1 MKKIKK
7 LTAAL
12 TAAVVVFTSSAF
24 AAEQEESSGA
34 YDFFSRL
41 MTYAAQLYIDENVS
55 ADELI
60 KKAFEK
66 AMDENPQILTEL
78 LKAGFS
84 SLDEYTEYY
93 TPEEYVSFINNMN
106 HTFYGIG
113 VVIQKKEQYVEI
125 ASCQED
131 GSAYAAG
138 LQTGDRIVKVNGE
151 DVVGKPLDVV
161 QAKVTGE
168 LGTEVEITVMRGET
182 ELEFKLKRQPVSTNT
197 VSYGEL
203 EGNIGYIDI
212 INFAKNTDKEFENAL
227 KEFEEK
233 GITNIILD
241 MRDNPGG
248 YLVSAVNIAETI
260 VPEGVIVQTMYRDE
274 NQNTTFYSK
283 LKNPKFKFAVL
294 VNQNTASAA
303 EVLAGAMKDSGIGYL
318 IGQQTYGK
326 AVIQEMFTLREGAFK
341 ITTGHYLTRDG
352 HEINK
357 IGIEPN
363 EFVANSEKRVDMSR
377 YTPFDYKIKWKCGES
392 GDAVTA
398 AKQRLKR
405 MGFYSGDVDSYFN
418 TDLEKAVTDFQA
430 SKGLYPYGV
439 LDISTQVAVENE
451 FYRTQKDVAD
461 NQIKAA
467 YAYFGGNPEIF
478 D

>member
-12 TAAVVVFTSSAF
+12 TAAVLVFTSSAF

-93 TPEEYVSFINNMN
+93 TPEEYVSFINNIN

-303 EVLAGAMKDSGIGYL
+303 EVLAGAMKRFRNRLFDRTANLRKSG
-318 IGQQTYGK
+318 
-326 AVIQEMFTLREGAFK
+326 
-341 ITTGHYLTRDG
+341 
-352 HEINK
+352 N
-357 IGIEPN
+357 
-363 EFVANSEKRVDMSR
+363 
-377 YTPFDYKIKWKCGES
+377 
-392 GDAVTA
+392 
-398 AKQRLKR
+398 
-405 MGFYSGDVDSYFN
+405 SGDVYS
-418 TDLEKAVTDFQA
+418 
-430 SKGLYPYGV
+430 P
-439 LDISTQVAVENE
+439 
-451 FYRTQKDVAD
+451 
-461 NQIKAA
+461 
-467 YAYFGGNPEIF
+467 
-478 D
+478 

>member
-1 MKKIKK
+1 M
-7 LTAAL
+7 
-12 TAAVVVFTSSAF
+12 
-24 AAEQEESSGA
+24 
-34 YDFFSRL
+34 
-41 MTYAAQLYIDENVS
+41 
-55 ADELI
+55 
-60 KKAFEK
+60 
-66 AMDENPQILTEL
+66 
-78 LKAGFS
+78 
-84 SLDEYTEYY
+84 
-93 TPEEYVSFINNMN
+93 
-106 HTFYGIG
+106 
-113 VVIQKKEQYVEI
+113 
-125 ASCQED
+125 
-131 GSAYAAG
+131 
-138 LQTGDRIVKVNGE
+138 
-151 DVVGKPLDVV
+151 
-161 QAKVTGE
+161 
-168 LGTEVEITVMRGET
+168 
-182 ELEFKLKRQPVSTNT
+182 
-197 VSYGEL
+197 
-203 EGNIGYIDI
+203 
-212 INFAKNTDKEFENAL
+212 
-227 KEFEEK
+227 
-233 GITNIILD
+233 
-241 MRDNPGG
+241 
-248 YLVSAVNIAETI
+248 
-260 VPEGVIVQTMYRDE
+260 
-274 NQNTTFYSK
+274 
-283 LKNPKFKFAVL
+283 
-294 VNQNTASAA
+294 
-303 EVLAGAMKDSGIGYL
+303 